1 MDTVTKNAPGGQP
14 PRVKRVAAIND
25 LSGFGRC
32 SLTVALPILSAMG
45 FQVCPAPTMLLS
57 AHTGYPAPFIRD
69 MTADLPAYFAHWE
82 RLGLE
87 FEAVY
92 TGFLGAPRQAAL
104 LEPFLQSQIRA
115 GALCLVD
122 PAMADH
128 GRLYAT
134 CTPALVEAMKRLV
147 ALAAICTP
155 NVTEACLLT
164 DTDYDA
170 VAALPPAEQQAALY
184 RAGARL
190 RALGCGTVVITGV
203 PMLLASV
210 CVVLAVRPGLPA
222 AALLVVMPQVFVW
235 LSAAFGLT
243 MDLKRPNLTWTNE
256 ITVIK
261 QRLTVLL
268 AMLGGWVYAVV
279 IGLLYLLVLP
289 SWSAAWY
296 LLACTALT
304 ALLTA
309 LLLRWLRTRGAAILA
324 AL

>member
-69 MTADLPAYFAHWE
+69 MTADLPAYLAHWE

-170 VAALPPAEQQAALY
+170 LAALPPAEQQAALY
-184 RAGARL
+184 RVGTRL

-203 PMLLASV
+203 PAENGAVANLVVDAEHPAGTAVTSRRVDRNFAGTGDVFSAVLCGSLLQGQTAV
-210 CVVLAVRPGLPA
+210 DAVRRA
-222 AALLVVMPQVFVW
+222 ADFVYTTLVCTASLQAPEQDGVVFEPF
-235 LSAAFGLT
+235 LSA
-243 MDLKRPNLTWTNE
+243 
-256 ITVIK
+256 
-261 QRLTVLL
+261 L
-268 AMLGGWVYAVV
+268 AKGESL
-279 IGLLYLLVLP
+279 
-289 SWSAAWY
+289 
-296 LLACTALT
+296 
-304 ALLTA
+304 
-309 LLLRWLRTRGAAILA
+309 
-324 AL
+324 